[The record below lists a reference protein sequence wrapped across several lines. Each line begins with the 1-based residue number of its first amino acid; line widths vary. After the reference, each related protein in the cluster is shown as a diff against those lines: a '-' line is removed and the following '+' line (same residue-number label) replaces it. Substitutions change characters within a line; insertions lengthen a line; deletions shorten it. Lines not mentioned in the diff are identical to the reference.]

1 MKTLKYFDAAFGRF
15 YEIVGT
21 LVGISIA
28 GFVLGIAIDLFLR
41 LLKIGTL
48 AGVQELIE
56 YTLFAG
62 VFMTAPWLLRLGA
75 HVRVDLLLSNVPQ
88 SAQVLLE
95 RIIDVIG
102 IIICLAMAWFSWI
115 NLSNSWMF
123 NAVQRKYY
131 NVPEWILLCVVL
143 VSFILLATEFM
154 FRFFR
159 AEQISEKSDH
169 LNEGM

>member
-1 MKTLKYFDAAFGRF
+1 M
-15 YEIVGT
+15 
-21 LVGISIA
+21 
-28 GFVLGIAIDLFLR
+28 
-41 LLKIGTL
+41 
-48 AGVQELIE
+48 
-56 YTLFAG
+56 
-62 VFMTAPWLLRLGA
+62 
-75 HVRVDLLLSNVPQ
+75 SNVPQ